1 VNGTSQ
7 DDDDAELRVKAVE
20 DLAESA
26 LNAAMA
32 NGNAG
37 AELTKQERKAKA
49 TMARFES
56 TNDAKTSPP

>member
-1 VNGTSQ
+1 M
-7 DDDDAELRVKAVE
+7 KAVE

-32 NGNAG
+32 DGNAG
-37 AELTKQERKAKA
+37 RELTEQERKAKA

-56 TNDAKTSPP
+56 TNAAETSPP